1 MPDFGITLARRYDDR
16 MATDTTQEVGV
27 TPEPMAVR
35 RTLMRIETRSVLKF
49 SVLFSITCGLIL
61 LLAAGVL
68 YLVLAKTGL
77 VASLQTTVNNAGFPR
92 FRLRARAVFEILAVL
107 TLAGA
112 IAWTAVMVLAAVLF
126 NLVADA
132 AGGIDITLKE

>member
-49 SVLFSITCGLIL
+49 SVLFSITCGLML
-61 LLAAGVL
+61 LLAAGIL
-68 YLVLAKTGL
+68 YLILAKTGF
-77 VASLQTTVNNAGFPR
+77 VVSLQTTVNNAGFPR

>member
-1 MPDFGITLARRYDDR
+1 
-16 MATDTTQEVGV
+16 MATQTRQEVEV
-27 TPEPMAVR
+27 TAEPMAVR

-49 SVLFSITCGLIL
+49 SVLFSVTCGLVL
-61 LLAAGVL
+61 LLAGGIL
-68 YLVLAKTGL
+68 YLILARTGF
-77 VASLQTTVNNAGFPR
+77 VTSLQTIINNAGFPR

-112 IAWTAVMVLAAVLF
+112 IAWTTVIVLAAVLF

>member
-1 MPDFGITLARRYDDR
+1 MPDGSVSTTFLVRPDQMLTLLQIGRH
-16 MATDTTQEVGV
+16 VN
-27 TPEPMAVR
+27 
-35 RTLMRIETRSVLKF
+35 SSKF
-49 SVLFSITCGLIL
+49 STDYDINRI

-68 YLVLAKTGL
+68 YLVLAKTGF

>member
-49 SVLFSITCGLIL
+49 SVLFSVTCGLML

-68 YLVLAKTGL
+68 YLVLAKTGF

>member
-1 MPDFGITLARRYDDR
+1 M
-16 MATDTTQEVGV
+16 
-27 TPEPMAVR
+27 
-35 RTLMRIETRSVLKF
+35 
-49 SVLFSITCGLIL
+49 
-61 LLAAGVL
+61 LAA
-68 YLVLAKTGL
+68 TI
-77 VASLQTTVNNAGFPR
+77 P
-92 FRLRARAVFEILAVL
+92 VL